1 MTDWF
6 KLIGEFHPIAVH
18 FPIALLLTASFLEV
32 VSIWFKDHAGLRFA
46 IIVNLTLGT
55 LGAVVAATL
64 GWIDAAHIGM
74 ETDLKPV
81 LLWHRWLGT
90 AVAIGAL
97 ITMALWYRTRSKA
110 GSGLWLYRIVL
121 WMLAVMLGITGHL
134 GALLVYGLDYFST
147 SN

>member
-1 MTDWF
+1 M
-6 KLIGEFHPIAVH
+6 V
-18 FPIALLLTASFLEV
+18 TASLLEV

-64 GWIDAAHIGM
+64 GWIAAAHIGM

-97 ITMALWYRTRSKA
+97 IPMALWYRSRSKRE
-110 GSGLWLYRIVL
+110 GSCWVYRIAL
-121 WMLAVMLGITGHL
+121 WTLSIIDHEPNL
-134 GALLVYGLDYFST
+134 
-147 SN
+147 